1 MSDNSNL
8 ANEMT
13 EPSMEDILSSIRK
26 VIAEDL
32 SKKQA
37 IDNAQAA
44 DGMDIRAEADLA
56 DEVTLDETTGAETTG
71 AEVVDIDECEPA
83 DIEIADLVATGL
95 QDTVEDTTEDTA
107 KTGKDETPVDEIL
120 ELDELVTGIDGD
132 EGVMELVQLEDVLST
147 TPIEQAQE
155 FVTLPDPQNDSAEDP
170 LASLVT
176 ASLAGNVEGEQPS
189 AVDFDETLDL
199 VMDADASDY
208 VTTKFAAP
216 ERNSEASPAEFDP
229 LDGLLEDVL
238 EDAESE
244 SASDWHVKGEVFK
257 PASTSDFKPESDS
270 GQAGS
275 DANINADA
283 DADEDMDLVK
293 SLLEDL
299 MDEPITEAVDSAV
312 GAEISLDT
320 LGNFT
325 EDDLLIPDP
334 NDIQAE
340 ADIKETPAVLG
351 ETLVE
356 PSHFDNEIALE
367 LDIDDIFD
375 LGADTNADTS
385 VEEATT
391 EIDSATAFDSIE
403 IEPEADALEEPTEPE
418 ALDSE
423 LAQIAREI
431 AEASETVTRAEVDN
445 QRNADDVVELH
456 TPDFASK
463 LALETSLTASAT
475 AIAANRMNDDT
486 ATKDNE
492 ISDLQDLQQ
501 LLEDPAQEEL
511 TQEDLSQEKSAQPDI
526 YRPQENPSPQT
537 STKEDETMAT
547 PLKDDALSDSD
558 TQEEVGNAFASL
570 TSAVQEQAQI
580 EENGPPIGELVKEA
594 LKPMLQEWLDKNLKS
609 MVQRA
614 VTKEIKRI
622 SSSK

>member
-1 MSDNSNL
+1 MSDNSIL

-44 DGMDIRAEADLA
+44 DGIDIRAEADLA
-56 DEVTLDETTGAETTG
+56 DEVAPDAATLDAATG

-95 QDTVEDTTEDTA
+95 QDTVGETIEDTA
-107 KTGKDETPVDEIL
+107 KTGNNETPADEIL
-120 ELDELVTGIDGD
+120 ELDDLVTDIDGD

-147 TPIEQAQE
+147 TPIEQTQE
-155 FVTLPDPQNDSAEDP
+155 FVTLSNPQNDSAEDP
-170 LASLVT
+170 LADLVT
-176 ASLAGNVEGEQPS
+176 ASLAGNAEVEQPS

-208 VTTKFAAP
+208 VTTKVAAP

-257 PASTSDFKPESDS
+257 PESDS

-275 DANINADA
+275 DANINA

-340 ADIKETPAVLG
+340 ADIKEVPAVLG

-375 LGADTNADTS
+375 LGADTS

-391 EIDSATAFDSIE
+391 EIDSATAIDSIE
-403 IEPEADALEEPTEPE
+403 IEPEADAPEEPTEPE

-431 AEASETVTRAEVDN
+431 AEAGETVTRAEADN
-445 QRNADDVVELH
+445 QPNADDVIELH

-486 ATKDNE
+486 ETKDNE

-511 TQEDLSQEKSAQPDI
+511 TQEELSQEKSTQPEI
-526 YRPQENPSPQT
+526 YSPQENPSPQT

-594 LKPMLQEWLDKNLKS
+594 LKPMLQEWLDKNLKA

>member
-1 MSDNSNL
+1 GNNETL
-8 ANEMT
+8 A
-13 EPSMEDILSSIRK
+13 
-26 VIAEDL
+26 
-32 SKKQA
+32 
-37 IDNAQAA
+37 
-44 DGMDIRAEADLA
+44 
-56 DEVTLDETTGAETTG
+56 
-71 AEVVDIDECEPA
+71 
-83 DIEIADLVATGL
+83 
-95 QDTVEDTTEDTA
+95 
-107 KTGKDETPVDEIL
+107 DEIL
-120 ELDELVTGIDGD
+120 ELDDFVTDIDGD
-132 EGVMELVQLEDVLST
+132 EGVMELVQLEDVS
-147 TPIEQAQE
+147 PAIQIEQDQE
-155 FVTLPDPQNDSAEDP
+155 FVTLSDPQKDPAEDP
-170 LASLVT
+170 LADLVA

-216 ERNSEASPAEFDP
+216 ESNSEISPAEFDP
-229 LDGLLEDVL
+229 LDGLLKDVL
-238 EDAESE
+238 EEAESE
-244 SASDWHVKGEVFK
+244 DSPDRHVEGEVFK
-257 PASTSDFKPESDS
+257 PAYASDLKPESEF
-270 GQAGS
+270 GQAGA
-275 DANINADA
+275 DAND
-283 DADEDMDLVK
+283 DMDLVK

-299 MDEPITEAVDSAV
+299 MDEPIAEAVDSAV

-320 LGNFT
+320 LENFT

-334 NDIQAE
+334 KDIQAE
-340 ADIKETPAVLG
+340 VDIKEVLG
-351 ETLVE
+351 VSDETLVE
-356 PSHFDNEIALE
+356 PKPFNDEIALE

-375 LGADTNADTS
+375 LGADADADTS
-385 VEEATT
+385 VEEVTT
-391 EIDSATAFDSIE
+391 EIDAVTAFDNTE
-403 IEPEADALEEPTEPE
+403 IELEADAPEKPTDPVAPAEPE

-431 AEASETVTRAEVDN
+431 ADAGETVTGAEVEN
-445 QRNADDVVELH
+445 QRNADDVIELH

-475 AIAANRMNDDT
+475 AIAANRTNDD
-486 ATKDNE
+486 AEAIENE

-511 TQEDLSQEKSAQPDI
+511 TQEELSQKKSAQPDI

-594 LKPMLQEWLDKNLKS
+594 LKPMLQDWLDKNLKA